1 MEDTDKTV
9 IGMAPIEVQP
19 SMIVLRGSDGTEIEL
34 HGEMIVGRSADCEI
48 TVDDSRVSR
57 KHAAFS
63 ISDGIVN
70 LEDLKSANGTYV
82 NGQRLEAQT
91 VLADGDTI
99 AFDNNI
105 FTLLLNIEG
114 SVASDRVEEA
124 DTDATMVGMA
134 PADLPTN
141 PPPTQSPP
149 VQDPAPT
156 AAVEEVKAELK
167 LPGSW
172 DETEGVDGTQ
182 LLQVSD
188 LPNMSDALQSAAA
201 GVDSDMP
208 HLVITTA
215 TGSQMVELSVDGDT
229 SVWEIGREPGCEI
242 LIDDASVSSKHAQL
256 VFNKGR
262 WRMVNMVSTN
272 GIFVNGEKKL
282 SAYLAEGD
290 EVQLGAVNLM
300 FRAGSS
306 ATAGATSGT
315 AGASA
320 DAQEGSSGGG
330 STKALIAVVVLLV
343 LAAGGYV
350 LLGS

>member
-9 IGMAPIEVQP
+9 IGMAPIEIQP
-19 SMIVLRGSDGTEIEL
+19 SIIVLRDSDGTEIEL
-34 HGEMIVGRSADCEI
+34 QGEMIVGRSDDCDI

-57 KHAAFS
+57 KHAAISMSDS
-63 ISDGIVN
+63 IVS

-82 NGQRLEAQT
+82 NGQRLQGRT

-99 AFDNNI
+99 AFDNNV
-105 FTLLLNIEG
+105 FTLLMNTAG
-114 SVASDRVEEA
+114 SAASENVAEA
-124 DTDATMVGMA
+124 DPDATMIGMA
-134 PADLPTN
+134 PVDLPAS
-141 PPPTQSPP
+141 PEPTEPPP
-149 VQDPAPT
+149 VQEPAP
-156 AAVEEVKAELK
+156 AAPVEEVKADLK

-172 DETEGVDGTQ
+172 DEAEGVDGTQ

-188 LPNMSDALQSAAA
+188 LPNMSDALQTAAA

-215 TGSQMVELSVDGDT
+215 TGSQVVELSVDGDT

-242 LIDDASVSSKHAQL
+242 VIDDASVSSKHAQL

-306 ATAGATSGT
+306 VAVGATAGTASSSADSQEN
-315 AGASA
+315 AGA
-320 DAQEGSSGGG
+320 GM
-330 STKALIAVVVLLV
+330 TKPLIAVVVLLV
-343 LAAGGYV
+343 LAGGAFV
-350 LLGS
+350 LFGM